1 MLYQFLLTFTPLVLG
16 AVQSSEC
23 TVDISILPSVWGI
36 FFIVIYFWH
45 TLLVSLFILNVIS
58 LSYKIP
64 FFQLFMFFLL
74 ILQCL
79 RTCLQFFLSV
89 AVNELPSLNLLSEIF
104 CIPISFTR
112 FLFDPPLRLT
122 KVNPGFQA
130 RLQFFVQTEIQ
141 VRSPWPLKFLRW
153 VFIYSFFISSPVIV
167 IFPDHRKFLAFAWD
181 LGTGIFR
188 YFLLCVLPFGLLSA
202 SLKPLQKSRRSKGI
216 PITIFLDFGLGG
228 GGAYRV
234 QGQNLQFADCPCRF
248 A

>member
-64 FFQLFMFFLL
+64 FFQLFMFFFFFLQ

-130 RLQFFVQTEIQ
+130 RLHLFLQTEIQ
-141 VRSPWPLKFLRW
+141 VRRLVHGHLNF
-153 VFIYSFFISSPVIV
+153 
-167 IFPDHRKFLAFAWD
+167 
-181 LGTGIFR
+181 
-188 YFLLCVLPFGLLSA
+188 
-202 SLKPLQKSRRSKGI
+202 
-216 PITIFLDFGLGG
+216 
-228 GGAYRV
+228 
-234 QGQNLQFADCPCRF
+234 
-248 A
+248 

>member
-64 FFQLFMFFLL
+64 FFQLFMFFFYKSYNASARVYSSFCPQLL
-74 ILQCL
+74 MSFPVSTSFQN
-79 RTCLQFFLSV
+79 F
-89 AVNELPSLNLLSEIF
+89 F

-122 KVNPGFQA
+122 KVYPGFQA
-130 RLQFFVQTEIQ
+130 RWHLF
-141 VRSPWPLKFLRW
+141 
-153 VFIYSFFISSPVIV
+153 
-167 IFPDHRKFLAFAWD
+167 
-181 LGTGIFR
+181 
-188 YFLLCVLPFGLLSA
+188 
-202 SLKPLQKSRRSKGI
+202 LQKKILVRRLVHGHLN
-216 PITIFLDFGLGG
+216 F
-228 GGAYRV
+228 
-234 QGQNLQFADCPCRF
+234 
-248 A
+248 

>member
-64 FFQLFMFFLL
+64 FFQLFMFFYKSYNASARVYSSFCPQLL
-74 ILQCL
+74 MSFPVSTSFQN
-79 RTCLQFFLSV
+79 F
-89 AVNELPSLNLLSEIF
+89 F

>member
-23 TVDISILPSVWGI
+23 TVYISILPSVWGI
-36 FFIVIYFWH
+36 FFIMIYFWH

-64 FFQLFMFFLL
+64 FFQLLMFYVFLL

-104 CIPISFTR
+104 CIPISFTH

-122 KVNPGFQA
+122 KVYPGFQA
-130 RLQFFVQTEIQ
+130 RLHLFLQTEIQ
-141 VRSPWPLKFLRW
+141 VRRLVHGHLNF
-153 VFIYSFFISSPVIV
+153 
-167 IFPDHRKFLAFAWD
+167 
-181 LGTGIFR
+181 
-188 YFLLCVLPFGLLSA
+188 
-202 SLKPLQKSRRSKGI
+202 
-216 PITIFLDFGLGG
+216 
-228 GGAYRV
+228 
-234 QGQNLQFADCPCRF
+234 
-248 A
+248 